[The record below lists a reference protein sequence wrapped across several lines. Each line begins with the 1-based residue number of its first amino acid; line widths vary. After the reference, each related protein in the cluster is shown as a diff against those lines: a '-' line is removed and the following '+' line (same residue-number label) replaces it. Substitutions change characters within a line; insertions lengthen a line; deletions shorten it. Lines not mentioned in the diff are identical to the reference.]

1 VTDATLRGD
10 GSTGS
15 PLKVAVP
22 LSLEG
27 NSASLLSVS
36 NLNGGRVNF
45 AFANNDNSSDGGA
58 GAVVVGGTGGVA
70 DVEDSVGNGGNGVF
84 VVAGSGIGAGKRSG
98 EGIFVLGAS
107 GLAGATDGLAGN
119 FRGGVLVNGTLN
131 VSGTKNFKID
141 HPLDPENKYL
151 YHAAIESSEVLNAY
165 SGNVT
170 TDENGEAAVTLP
182 DWFEA
187 LNKDFR
193 YQLTVVGQFAQ
204 AIVGSRIKN
213 NRFTVKTST
222 PNVDVSWQVIG
233 VRSDQAMLKHPFKV
247 EEEKGSAERGHYLV
261 PEAFDQPEEKS
272 LEWAHHPELMKQ
284 LKLKRE
290 QIQKSQHEK

>member
-1 VTDATLRGD
+1 LD
-10 GSTGS
+10 
-15 PLKVAVP
+15 
-22 LSLEG
+22 
-27 NSASLLSVS
+27 
-36 NLNGGRVNF
+36 
-45 AFANNDNSSDGGA
+45 
-58 GAVVVGGTGGVA
+58 
-70 DVEDSVGNGGNGVF
+70 
-84 VVAGSGIGAGKRSG
+84 
-98 EGIFVLGAS
+98 AS
-107 GLAGATDGLAGN
+107 GLAGATGGAAGN
-119 FRGGVLVNGTLN
+119 FQGKVIINGTLN

-151 YHAAIESSEVLNAY
+151 YHAAIESSEVLNVY

-170 TDENGEAAVTLP
+170 TDANGEAAVSLP

-222 PNVDVSWQVIG
+222 PNVDVSWQVTG

-247 EEEKGSAERGHYLV
+247 EEDKGSAERGHYFV
-261 PEAFDQPEEKS
+261 REAFEQPEEKS
-272 LEWAHHPELMKQ
+272 VEWARHPELMKQ
-284 LKLKRE
+284 LKAKRE
-290 QIQKSQHEK
+290 QIKQSQPEK